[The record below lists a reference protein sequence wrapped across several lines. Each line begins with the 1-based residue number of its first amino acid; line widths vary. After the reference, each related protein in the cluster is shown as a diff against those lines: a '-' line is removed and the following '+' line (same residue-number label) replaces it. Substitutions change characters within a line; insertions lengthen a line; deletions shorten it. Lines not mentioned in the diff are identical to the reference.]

1 MFPEWTCI
9 LWVILAEYLN
19 FQAFQA
25 IMQRDYIKERKS
37 MATIFDYLKSNQYDS
52 FYDKDFTV
60 LDALALTELA
70 YLPFEDLVPAEISVQ
85 NYISLQHLAE
95 QFEEKFQGKY
105 PPLGMVNAHR
115 LKLLSYLSRFK
126 RYKHIRALGFA
137 NDVSLDSQKQFAAIT
152 YQIRPKE
159 YLVVFR
165 GTDDSIIGWKEDFH
179 LTYMKEIPAQ
189 LAARDYLKEVLDK
202 LDGKVWLAGHSKG
215 GNLATYAACHVE
227 TSIQDRVQKVY
238 SFDAPGLHSSIRNSD
253 NFKAIEGKI
262 LSIIPENSI
271 VGMMLETPET
281 DLVVKSKT
289 FGLLQHLMVSWEIEG
304 DQFKVVPKVTEDSIQ
319 VDQTLKSWTASLSE
333 EELRDFFDLFFGLF
347 IEADI
352 HRFGDITVDTPVKI
366 QKLIENRRNLT
377 PDQAAMMDRLSR
389 QLIDTRIQVW
399 KDHLPDFS
407 NLKDFHLLD
416 QLPTDLQE
424 KLPKLDELRLPEK
437 IRSLIPD
444 KPKDEA

>member
-1 MFPEWTCI
+1 MP
-9 LWVILAEYLN
+9 
-19 FQAFQA
+19 
-25 IMQRDYIKERKS
+25 
-37 MATIFDYLKSNQYDS
+37 TIFDYLKANQYDS
-52 FYDKDFTV
+52 FYDKEFTV

-115 LKLLSYLSRFK
+115 LKLLSYLSSFK
-126 RYKHIRALGFA
+126 RYKHIKALGFA

-179 LTYMKEIPAQ
+179 LTYMKKIPAQ

-227 TSIQDRVQKVY
+227 TSIQDRIQKVY

-347 IEADI
+347 IEAGI
-352 HRFGDITVDTPVKI
+352 YRFGDITVDTPVKI

-377 PDQAAMMDRLSR
+377 PEQATMMDRLSR

-399 KDHLPDFS
+399 KDSLPD
-407 NLKDFHLLD
+407 
-416 QLPTDLQE
+416 LPKLTPFKLPDHFQE
-424 KLPKLDELRLPEK
+424 KLPKFDELHLTDK

>member
-1 MFPEWTCI
+1 MP
-9 LWVILAEYLN
+9 
-19 FQAFQA
+19 
-25 IMQRDYIKERKS
+25 
-37 MATIFDYLKSNQYDS
+37 TIFDYLKANQYDS

-115 LKLLSYLSRFK
+115 LKLLSYLSSFK

-227 TSIQDRVQKVY
+227 TSIQDRIQKVY

-319 VDQTLKSWTASLSE
+319 VDQTLKTWTANLSE

-352 HRFGDITVDTPVKI
+352 HRFGDITVDTPGKI

-377 PDQAAMMDRLSR
+377 PEQATMMDRLSR

-399 KDHLPDFS
+399 KDSLPD
-407 NLKDFHLLD
+407 
-416 QLPTDLQE
+416 LPKLTPFKLPDHFQE
-424 KLPKLDELRLPEK
+424 KLPKFDELHLTDK
-437 IRSLIPD
+437 IRSLLPD

>member
-1 MFPEWTCI
+1 MP
-9 LWVILAEYLN
+9 
-19 FQAFQA
+19 
-25 IMQRDYIKERKS
+25 
-37 MATIFDYLKSNQYDS
+37 TIFDYLKANQYDS
-52 FYDKDFTV
+52 FYDKEFTV

-115 LKLLSYLSRFK
+115 LKLLSYLSSFK
-126 RYKHIRALGFA
+126 RYKHIWALGFA

-202 LDGKVWLAGHSKG
+202 LDGMVWLAGHSKG

-347 IEADI
+347 IEAGI
-352 HRFGDITVDTPVKI
+352 YRFGDITVDTPVKI

-377 PDQAAMMDRLSR
+377 PEQATMMDRLSR

-399 KDHLPDFS
+399 KDSLPD
-407 NLKDFHLLD
+407 
-416 QLPTDLQE
+416 LPKLTPFKLPDHFQE
-424 KLPKLDELRLPEK
+424 KLPKFDELHLTDK
-437 IRSLIPD
+437 IRSLLPD

>member
-1 MFPEWTCI
+1 MP
-9 LWVILAEYLN
+9 
-19 FQAFQA
+19 
-25 IMQRDYIKERKS
+25 
-37 MATIFDYLKSNQYDS
+37 TIFDYLKANQYDS
-52 FYDKDFTV
+52 FYDKEFTV

-115 LKLLSYLSRFK
+115 LKLLSYLSSFK
-126 RYKHIRALGFA
+126 RYKHIKALGFA

-227 TSIQDRVQKVY
+227 TSIQDRIQKVY

-319 VDQTLKSWTASLSE
+319 VDQTLKTWTANLSE

-352 HRFGDITVDTPVKI
+352 HRFGDITVDTPGKI

-377 PDQAAMMDRLSR
+377 PEKATMMDRLSR

-399 KDHLPDFS
+399 KDSLPD
-407 NLKDFHLLD
+407 
-416 QLPTDLQE
+416 LPKLTPFKLPDHFQE
-424 KLPKLDELRLPEK
+424 KLPKLDELRLSEK
-437 IRSLIPD
+437 IRSLLPD

>member
-1 MFPEWTCI
+1 MP
-9 LWVILAEYLN
+9 
-19 FQAFQA
+19 
-25 IMQRDYIKERKS
+25 
-37 MATIFDYLKSNQYDS
+37 TIFDYLKANQYDS
-52 FYDKDFTV
+52 FYDKEFTV

-115 LKLLSYLSRFK
+115 LKLLSYLSSFK

-179 LTYMKEIPAQ
+179 LTYMKKIPAQ

-227 TSIQDRVQKVY
+227 TSIQDRIQKVY

-347 IEADI
+347 IEAGI
-352 HRFGDITVDTPVKI
+352 YRFGDITVDTPVKI

-377 PDQAAMMDRLSR
+377 PEQATMMDRLSR

-399 KDHLPDFS
+399 KDSLPD
-407 NLKDFHLLD
+407 
-416 QLPTDLQE
+416 LPKLTPFKLPDHFQE
-424 KLPKLDELRLPEK
+424 KLPKFDELHLTDK

>member
-1 MFPEWTCI
+1 MP
-9 LWVILAEYLN
+9 
-19 FQAFQA
+19 
-25 IMQRDYIKERKS
+25 
-37 MATIFDYLKSNQYDS
+37 TIFDYLKANQYDS
-52 FYDKDFTV
+52 FYDKEFTV

-95 QFEEKFQGKY
+95 QFEEKFQGKF

-115 LKLLSYLSRFK
+115 LKLLSYLSSFK

-152 YQIRPKE
+152 YQIKPKE
-159 YLVVFR
+159 YLMVFR

-227 TSIQDRVQKVY
+227 TSIQDRIQKVY

-319 VDQTLKSWTASLSE
+319 VDQTLKTWTANLSE

-352 HRFGDITVDTPVKI
+352 HRFGDITVDTPGKI

-377 PDQAAMMDRLSR
+377 HEQATMMDRLSR

-399 KDHLPDFS
+399 KDSLPD
-407 NLKDFHLLD
+407 
-416 QLPTDLQE
+416 LPKLTPFKLPDHFQE
-424 KLPKLDELRLPEK
+424 KLPKLDELRLSEK
-437 IRSLIPD
+437 IRSLLPD

>member
-1 MFPEWTCI
+1 MP
-9 LWVILAEYLN
+9 
-19 FQAFQA
+19 
-25 IMQRDYIKERKS
+25 
-37 MATIFDYLKSNQYDS
+37 TIFDYLKANQYDS
-52 FYDKDFTV
+52 FYDKEFTV

-115 LKLLSYLSRFK
+115 LKLLSYLSSFK
-126 RYKHIRALGFA
+126 RYKHIKALGFA

-281 DLVVKSKT
+281 DLVIKSKT

-347 IEADI
+347 IEAGI
-352 HRFGDITVDTPVKI
+352 YRFGDITVDTPVKI

-424 KLPKLDELRLPEK
+424 KLPKLDELRLSEK

>member
-1 MFPEWTCI
+1 MP
-9 LWVILAEYLN
+9 
-19 FQAFQA
+19 
-25 IMQRDYIKERKS
+25 
-37 MATIFDYLKSNQYDS
+37 TIFDYLKANQYDS
-52 FYDKDFTV
+52 FYDKEFTV

-95 QFEEKFQGKY
+95 QFEEKFQGKF

-115 LKLLSYLSRFK
+115 LKLLSYLSSFK

-152 YQIRPKE
+152 YQIKPKE
-159 YLVVFR
+159 YLMVFR

-319 VDQTLKSWTASLSE
+319 VDQTLKTWTANLSE

-352 HRFGDITVDTPVKI
+352 HRFGDITVDTPGKI

-377 PDQAAMMDRLSR
+377 PEKATMMDRLSR

-399 KDHLPDFS
+399 KDSLPD
-407 NLKDFHLLD
+407 
-416 QLPTDLQE
+416 LPKLTPFKLPDHFQE
-424 KLPKLDELRLPEK
+424 KLPKLDELHLTDK
-437 IRSLIPD
+437 IRSLLPD

>member
-1 MFPEWTCI
+1 MP
-9 LWVILAEYLN
+9 
-19 FQAFQA
+19 
-25 IMQRDYIKERKS
+25 
-37 MATIFDYLKSNQYDS
+37 TIFDYLKANQYDS
-52 FYDKDFTV
+52 FYDKEFTV

-115 LKLLSYLSRFK
+115 LKLLSYLSSFK
-126 RYKHIRALGFA
+126 RYKHIKALGFA

-347 IEADI
+347 IEAGI
-352 HRFGDITVDTPVKI
+352 YRFGDITVDTPVKI

-377 PDQAAMMDRLSR
+377 PEQATMMDRLSR

-399 KDHLPDFS
+399 KDSLPD
-407 NLKDFHLLD
+407 
-416 QLPTDLQE
+416 LPKLTPFKLPDHFQE
-424 KLPKLDELRLPEK
+424 KLPKFDELHLTDK

>member
-1 MFPEWTCI
+1 MP
-9 LWVILAEYLN
+9 
-19 FQAFQA
+19 
-25 IMQRDYIKERKS
+25 
-37 MATIFDYLKSNQYDS
+37 TIFDYLKANQYDS
-52 FYDKDFTV
+52 FYDKEFTV
-60 LDALALTELA
+60 LDAMALTELA

-115 LKLLSYLSRFK
+115 LKLLSYLSSFK

-319 VDQTLKSWTASLSE
+319 VDQTLKTWTANLSE

-352 HRFGDITVDTPVKI
+352 HRFGDITVDTPGKI

-377 PDQAAMMDRLSR
+377 HEQATMMDRLSR

-399 KDHLPDFS
+399 KDSLPD
-407 NLKDFHLLD
+407 
-416 QLPTDLQE
+416 LPKLTPFKLPDHFQE
-424 KLPKLDELRLPEK
+424 KLPKFDELHLTDK
-437 IRSLIPD
+437 IRSLLPD

>member
-1 MFPEWTCI
+1 MP
-9 LWVILAEYLN
+9 
-19 FQAFQA
+19 
-25 IMQRDYIKERKS
+25 
-37 MATIFDYLKSNQYDS
+37 TIFDYLKANQYDS
-52 FYDKDFTV
+52 FYDKEFTV

-115 LKLLSYLSRFK
+115 LKLLSYLSSFK
-126 RYKHIRALGFA
+126 RYKHIKALGFA

-179 LTYMKEIPAQ
+179 LTYMKEIPAH

-262 LSIIPENSI
+262 ISIIPENSI

-319 VDQTLKSWTASLSE
+319 VDQTLKTWIANLSE

-352 HRFGDITVDTPVKI
+352 HRFGDITVDTPGKI

-377 PDQAAMMDRLSR
+377 PEQATMMDRLSR

-399 KDHLPDFS
+399 KDSLPD
-407 NLKDFHLLD
+407 
-416 QLPTDLQE
+416 LPKLTPFKLPDHFQE
-424 KLPKLDELRLPEK
+424 KLPKFDELHLTDK
-437 IRSLIPD
+437 IRSLLPD